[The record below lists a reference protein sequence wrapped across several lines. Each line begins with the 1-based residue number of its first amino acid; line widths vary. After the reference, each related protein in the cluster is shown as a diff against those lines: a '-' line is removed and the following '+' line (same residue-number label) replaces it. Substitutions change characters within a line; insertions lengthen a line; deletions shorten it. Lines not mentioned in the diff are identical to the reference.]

1 MKTAKNIKPMYA
13 QHLGAGIFAAGW
25 LCDECHTNS
34 VIFDYDTGHYKCE
47 NPDCGWTGEKSYY
60 PSDDDDSKDD
70 YQDEEELIYPKEE
83 DENSTQFYDFRC
95 ECCGKTDIGDDNG
108 PGYEKGCKKSPD
120 GLHYWEM
127 LP

>member
-60 PSDDDDSKDD
+60 PSDDDDSKD
-70 YQDEEELIYPKEE
+70 
-83 DENSTQFYDFRC
+83 FRILYKSKKALA
-95 ECCGKTDIGDDNG
+95 EIIN
-108 PGYEKGCKKSPD
+108 EK
-120 GLHYWEM
+120 
-127 LP
+127 